1 MAVTTAVATPF
12 AVVLQPDAEPVE
24 EVGSVVDPATVGGAL
39 GVFVG
44 AYLLAR
50 LLAFTLSETAER
62 SGARRIT
69 VKMFI
74 PIVKLLV
81 YGAAVYVVVVP
92 ILRLST
98 TQLLAV
104 SGLIGAAIGFG
115 LRDLVAGVVGGL
127 VLVTERPYQVGD
139 KVTLDDNYGEVVDI
153 GLRATTLRTPDD
165 TAIVVPN
172 DVLFT
177 DSLAN
182 VNDGSPE
189 MLVTVELAV
198 APDADRDE
206 AMSVVADAMATS
218 AYVHVDDDHPLTVL
232 VEDEVSY
239 RTVRG
244 RAYVADHRDEQAF
257 ASDVTR
263 RSLDAFEDRGIGTP
277 DVPALHGLDEAAG

>member
-1 MAVTTAVATPF
+1 MTGLTLAGMTLAMAP
-12 AVVLQPDAEPVE
+12 LQSEVE
-24 EVGSVVDPATVGGAL
+24 DVGSVVDPATIAGAL

-50 LLAFTLSETAER
+50 LLAFGLSATAER
-62 SGARRIT
+62 SGPRRIT
-69 VKMFI
+69 IKLFI
-74 PIVKLLV
+74 PIARLLV
-81 YGAAVYVVVVP
+81 YGTALYVVVVP
-92 ILRLST
+92 ILQLST
-98 TQLLAV
+98 AQLLAV

-115 LRDLVAGVVGGL
+115 LKDLVAGVIGGL
-127 VLVTERPYQVGD
+127 VLVSERPYQVGD
-139 KVTLDDNYGEVVDI
+139 KVTLDDHYGEVVDI

-198 APDADRDE
+198 APGADRDA
-206 AMSVVADAMATS
+206 AMAVVADAMATS
-218 AYVHVDDDHPLTVL
+218 PYVHVDDDHPLTVRI
-232 VEDEVSY
+232 EDQVSY

-263 RSLDAFEDRGIGTP
+263 RSLDAFEERGIETP
-277 DVPALHGLDEAAG
+277 DVPALHGIAERAG